1 MAESLNRKNKFIR
14 GLISGLIGTLLA
26 LALWG
31 LGLLETWE
39 ANSWDRRTRLLAK
52 PGKATDEIRLIL
64 LDQES
69 LNWGEEVNSWPWP
82 WPRQVQAAI
91 IEFCRQSSA
100 KALAFDILYTEFSA
114 YGVDDDLALG
124 SAIADF
130 PNFVNAIYLSED
142 EGETEWPVDF
152 PKPVFEVSGLDSWF
166 DNTEHEHL
174 LFPRAVL
181 PIPEVAR
188 NSDILGN
195 VTLSADF
202 DGVYRRIKLFN
213 IFQDNIFPS
222 LGLGLYLSAQS
233 DTQLHI
239 EKGKFLIGD
248 QTISLDKKGNAI
260 IRYRGPS
267 QTHTAYNAGQILQA
281 VFRQINGE
289 EATETDKAIAAD
301 LREKYVL
308 FGYSAPGLFDLRP
321 APVSGVYPGV
331 EINAT
336 VLDNLLSEDFV
347 VPVPLWFTIVL
358 LLGLSSACGMLASLF
373 SKAVENVLIGFVFLG
388 LPLLFA
394 GVAFFKG
401 FWLPFAVQETAA
413 GLTVLASLVINYTTE
428 GRQKRFIKNAFQ
440 QYLSPAV
447 IEQLLDHPEHL
458 KLGGELRQLS
468 IFFSDIQGF
477 TTISEALNPE
487 ELTALLNE
495 YLSAMTDIILEEGGT
510 IDKYEGDAIIA
521 FWNAPLNV
529 PDHAF
534 RAARAALRCQKSL
547 AELRP
552 VFKDRIGGKEM
563 FMRIGLNTGPAVVG
577 NMGSR
582 SRFDY
587 TMLGDAVNLAARLEG
602 VNKQFGTY
610 SMLSQSTLDLL
621 DNAFAVREL
630 ARVAVVGRH
639 EPVTVYEPMFHE
651 EYEAR
656 KETLERFVQGL
667 HLFYEGKFEDASQIF
682 TELQRIDPPSASYLK
697 KCEELISHPPENWQ
711 GIWVATSK

>member
-1 MAESLNRKNKFIR
+1 MAENLNRHKKVFR
-14 GLISGLIGTLLA
+14 GLFSGLAGAILA

-39 ANSWDRRTRLLAK
+39 AESWDRRIRLLAK
-52 PGKATDEIRLIL
+52 PGKATDQIRLIL

-69 LNWGEEVNSWPWP
+69 LSWGEEVNSWPWP

-91 IEFCRQSSA
+91 IKFCRENGV

-124 SAIADF
+124 ETIANF
-130 PNFVNAIYLSED
+130 PNFVNAIYLSDD
-142 EGETEWPVDF
+142 EGETEWPEDF
-152 PKPVFEVSGLDSWF
+152 PRSAFEISGLDAWLEHPK
-166 DNTEHEHL
+166 TE
-174 LFPRAVL
+174 FVPFSRAVP
-181 PIPEVAR
+181 PIPEVAQHA
-188 NSDILGN
+188 DVLGN
-195 VTLSADF
+195 VTLSADS
-202 DGVYRRIKLFN
+202 DGIYRRIKLFSL
-213 IFQDNIFPS
+213 FDDTIFPS
-222 LGLGLYLSAQS
+222 LSLGLYLSVHHDAH
-233 DTQLHI
+233 LHI
-239 EKGKFLIGD
+239 EQRKLLIDGQEIPID
-248 QTISLDKKGNAI
+248 RKGNAI
-260 IRYRGPS
+260 LRYRGPS
-267 QTHTAYNAGQILQA
+267 LTHVSYTAGQILQA
-281 VFRQINGE
+281 VFRQVNGE
-289 EATETDKAIAAD
+289 EASETDKMIAND
-301 LREKYVL
+301 LQGKYVL
-308 FGYSAPGLFDLRP
+308 FGYSAPGLYDLRP

-336 VLDNLLSEDFV
+336 VLDNLLSQDFIT
-347 VPVPLWFTIVL
+347 PAPLWFTILL
-358 LLGLSSACGMLASLF
+358 LLGLSVVCGILASFF
-373 SKAVENVLIGFVFLG
+373 SKAIENVLIGIVFLA
-388 LPLLFA
+388 LPFLLVGIA
-394 GVAFFKG
+394 YLKG

-413 GLTVLASLVINYTTE
+413 GLTILASLVINYATE

-447 IEQLLDHPEHL
+447 IEQLLQNPEHL
-458 KLGGELRQLS
+458 KLGGELRELS

-534 RAARAALRCQKSL
+534 RAVRAALRCQKSL

-552 VFKDRIGGKEM
+552 VFRERIGGKEM
-563 FMRIGLNTGPAVVG
+563 CMRVGLNTGPAVVG

-610 SMLSQSTLDLL
+610 TMISQSTLDLL
-621 DNAFAVREL
+621 DDAFAVREL

-639 EPVTVYEPMFHE
+639 EPVTVYEPMSHK

-656 KETLERFVQGL
+656 KEILEGFVRGL
-667 HLFYEGKFEDASQIF
+667 HLFYEGQFEEASRIF
-682 TELQRIDPPSASYLK
+682 KKLQNIDQPSASYLE
-697 KCEELISHPPENWQ
+697 KCEELLNNPPGNWQ
-711 GIWVATSK
+711 GVWVATSK